1 MGEIKKE
8 PLWARCGD
16 TTPRDRRNLRTMLLT
31 TAAWAV
37 CYTGVSQLIKRE
49 LLPAGPI
56 PWILAVLPIIAG
68 FFVLIT
74 FARYLREADELQRI
88 IQLRALAVG
97 FGGTF
102 FAVAAYR
109 VFERLGA
116 PAAGLDDVTLVMA
129 GFYSIAVVLGSRLY
143 R

>member
-1 MGEIKKE
+1 MNKAREE

-16 TTPRDRRNLRTMLLT
+16 TTPRDRRNLRRMLVATAVWAISFSGVSLMIKKGLLT
-31 TAAWAV
+31 
-37 CYTGVSQLIKRE
+37 
-49 LLPAGPI
+49 AGPV
-56 PWILAVLPIIAG
+56 PWLLAVLPIIAG
-68 FFVLIT
+68 FFVLVT
-74 FARYLREADELQRI
+74 FARYLREADELQRM

-97 FGGTF
+97 FGGTLLT
-102 FAVAAYR
+102 VVGYR

-129 GFYSIAVVLGSRLY
+129 GIYSIAAVVGSRLY